1 MERENDNRT
10 SAQRYVDILTEAG
23 FKAVFGVE
31 KNKDVLIG
39 LLNTGVPKFDR
50 SDSAVWRDRYVSEYT
65 FREKES
71 HEVVDETIFLIFA
84 ELDRFDKKLEECG
97 SMADKWFYSLKHV
110 GRMERLP
117 EELKVKVFE
126 RLFEAC
132 EIARF
137 TPEEKLKYE
146 HDMMTERDYTDIL
159 DTCRAEA
166 LAEGE
171 AIGLAEG
178 EAKGE
183 TKGKTEGKMEVA
195 RAMKAKG
202 LGMALISELTGLS
215 EEEIMK
221 S

>member
-1 MERENDNRT
+1 
-10 SAQRYVDILTEAG
+10 
-23 FKAVFGVE
+23 
-31 KNKDVLIG
+31 
-39 LLNTGVPKFDR
+39 
-50 SDSAVWRDRYVSEYT
+50 
-65 FREKES
+65 
-71 HEVVDETIFLIFA
+71 
-84 ELDRFDKKLEECG
+84 
-97 SMADKWFYSLKHV
+97 
-110 GRMERLP
+110 
-117 EELKVKVFE
+117 
-126 RLFEAC
+126 
-132 EIARF
+132 
-137 TPEEKLKYE
+137 
-146 HDMMTERDYTDIL
+146 MMTERDYTDIL